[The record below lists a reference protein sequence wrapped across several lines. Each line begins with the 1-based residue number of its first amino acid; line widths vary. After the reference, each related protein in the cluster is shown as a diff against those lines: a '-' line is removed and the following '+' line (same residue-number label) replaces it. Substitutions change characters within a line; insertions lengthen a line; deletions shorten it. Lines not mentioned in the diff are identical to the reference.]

1 MFVEKAEEI
10 SVAKYDKII
19 VWIDGSYAQIR
30 SRFVFRFLTVNF
42 FDGTELTWNYNEK
55 SHGKGPMDDVG
66 GTVKN
71 IIFCKV
77 KSGFVTIDSPF
88 ELYQAILKF
97 APSIKSVY
105 SLDTDVLNKPEN
117 IEQESKKIPKT
128 LKVHHVEKF
137 EVKGVYDLKLF
148 YLAEDMRNLLTPNGI
163 QTGKML
169 SIAGT
174 RSHMLMTATV
184 LSAALKS
191 VSKEKK
197 SGYSVGDCVSGGI
210 TNSVFSISLLF
221 KLFLIVYWSFLL
233 K

>member
-1 MFVEKAEEI
+1 
-10 SVAKYDKII
+10 
-19 VWIDGSYAQIR
+19 
-30 SRFVFRFLTVNF
+30 
-42 FDGTELTWNYNEK
+42 
-55 SHGKGPMDDVG
+55 MDDVG

-71 IIFCKV
+71 IFCKV

-105 SLDTDVLNKPEN
+105 SPDTDVLNKPEN

-137 EVKGVYDLKLF
+137 EVKGVYNLKLF
-148 YLAEDMRNLLTPNGI
+148 YLAECMGNLLTPNGI

-174 RSHMLMTATV
+174 RSHMLMTTTV
-184 LSAALKS
+184 LSALKS

-210 TNSVFSISLLF
+210 TNNVFSISLLF